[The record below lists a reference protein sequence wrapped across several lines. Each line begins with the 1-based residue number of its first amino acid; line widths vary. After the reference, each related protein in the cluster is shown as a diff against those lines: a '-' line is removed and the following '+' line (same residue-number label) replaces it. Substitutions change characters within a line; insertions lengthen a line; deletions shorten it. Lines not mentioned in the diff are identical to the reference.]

1 MNIPNVRINRIL
13 ENYLKETHTIPTITI
28 AKPHV
33 VVFSSFFF
41 GYRQKLLQFTWEVF
55 TH

>member
-1 MNIPNVRINRIL
+1 MYNWLFETPNKQMNIPNVRINRIL

-41 GYRQKLLQFTWEVF
+41 WL
-55 TH
+55 